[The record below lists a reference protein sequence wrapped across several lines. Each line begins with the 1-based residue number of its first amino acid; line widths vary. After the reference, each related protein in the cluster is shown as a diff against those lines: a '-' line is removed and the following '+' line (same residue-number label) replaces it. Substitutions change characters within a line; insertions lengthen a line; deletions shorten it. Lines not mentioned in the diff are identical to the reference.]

1 MKGMIQSIFGRKP
14 EPQAEAAPTLP
25 AEQAA
30 AQKPAVVEVSAADRP
45 AKPARQMIELED
57 IAPPA
62 AEVDPMD
69 RHVED
74 DGDPELKERVIESAK
89 QVRDPEIPVNL
100 FDLGLIYDLS
110 LDREGFVAVEMT
122 LTTPTCPSAAQLPA
136 QIKEAIEDV
145 DGVVEAKVKVVF
157 NPPWHPGM
165 MSEEARLEL
174 GMM

>member
-1 MKGMIQSIFGRKP
+1 MKGMMQSIFGRKP
-14 EPQAEAAPTLP
+14 EPKPEPVM
-25 AEQAA
+25 E
-30 AQKPAVVEVSAADRP
+30 KPAVVEVTEADRP
-45 AKPARQMIELED
+45 AKPARQMVELED

-62 AEVDPMD
+62 AEIDPMD

-74 DGDPELKERVIESAK
+74 DGDPELKERIIESAK

-122 LTTPTCPSAAQLPA
+122 LTTPNCPSAAQLPA

-145 DGVVEAKVKVVF
+145 DGVVSAKVRVVF
-157 NPPWHPGM
+157 TPPWTPEM

>member
-1 MKGMIQSIFGRKP
+1 MKGMMQSIFGRKP
-14 EPQAEAAPTLP
+14 EP
-25 AEQAA
+25 
-30 AQKPAVVEVSAADRP
+30 KPEPVMEKPVVVEVAAADRP
-45 AKPARQMIELED
+45 AKPARQMVELED

-62 AEVDPMD
+62 AEIDPMD

-74 DGDPELKERVIESAK
+74 DGDPELKERIIESAK

-122 LTTPTCPSAAQLPA
+122 LTTPNCPSAAQLPA

-145 DGVVEAKVKVVF
+145 DGVVEAKVRVVF
-157 NPPWHPGM
+157 TPPWTPEM

>member
-1 MKGMIQSIFGRKP
+1 MKTMIQSIFGRKP
-14 EPQAEAAPTLP
+14 EPQPEPVM
-25 AEQAA
+25 E
-30 AQKPAVVEVSAADRP
+30 KPAVIEVSAEDRP
-45 AKPARQMIELED
+45 AKPARQMVELED

-62 AEVDPMD
+62 AEIDPMD

-74 DGDPELKERVIESAK
+74 DGDPELKERIIESAK

-122 LTTPTCPSAAQLPA
+122 LTTPNCPSAAQLPA
-136 QIKEAIEDV
+136 QIKEAIEIV

>member
-1 MKGMIQSIFGRKP
+1 MKGMIQSIFGRTP
-14 EPQAEAAPTLP
+14 EPQAEPIPVVAV
-25 AEQAA
+25 EQAA
-30 AQKPAVVEVSAADRP
+30 AEKPAVVEVSAADRP

-122 LTTPTCPSAAQLPA
+122 LTTPNCPSAAQLPA
-136 QIKEAIEDV
+136 QIKEAIEIV

>member
-1 MKGMIQSIFGRKP
+1 MKGMMQSIFGRKP
-14 EPQAEAAPTLP
+14 EPKPEPESAAPP
-25 AEQAA
+25 IAVE
-30 AQKPAVVEVSAADRP
+30 KPSVIEVAADERP
-45 AKPARQMIELED
+45 ARPARQMVELED

-74 DGDPELKERVIESAK
+74 DGDPALKERIIESAK

-100 FDLGLIYDLS
+100 FDLGLIYDLA

-122 LTTPTCPSAAQLPA
+122 LTTPNCPSAAQLPA